1 MNRKKETAVSVSFL
15 LLQETVVS
23 CRKKKQ
29 SDMRKMKR
37 TETVGRWMQM
47 EEIPKYSVP
56 LFQNAG

>member
-37 TETVGRWMQM
+37 TETAGRWMQM